1 MTEVTSRRTFF
12 KQSGS
17 AALGASAAAAP
28 ALQGSRAPDAPP
40 NVVFIFCD
48 QMRGDCISGLG
59 HPNARTPH
67 LDRMAREGVLFD
79 NCFVNSPV
87 CVPSRKSVFSG
98 RYPHEHGSL
107 TNQGRPFLSWPD
119 TLCEHFQQ
127 RGYRTGWV
135 GKNHTY
141 KKSALDKLDTASI
154 RAREPF
160 RAYNGFVPPNWHTD
174 VYWPEEDCYPQV
186 NSDQAIDFIRKSKD
200 EPFFLHVS
208 YFDPHPPYMAP
219 ADFTSRYISANMRL
233 PVYVAPGALSERLE
247 EFATTMGQDHMTR
260 ADMTET
266 MRYYYA
272 QIEWG
277 VGRQV
282 GRILSALEQQ
292 GLAEN
297 TIVLFT
303 SDHGDFMGTHR
314 MVRKGMFLY
323 DSLLHVPMIW
333 WAPGRLAKGSRT
345 SAIAQGIDIF
355 PTLADVSGGKP
366 SQDLPD
372 RSLTPFLHGEKD
384 DDQRVVYTSAGY
396 DDQEQEQKN
405 LTLTPAD
412 KDAVPRHSQVMNQNM
427 NEKYRMKMIRNPE
440 WKFILNETHKP
451 ELYKMDGGKVETG
464 NVADRAEYAGVRR
477 QLEEQLSQWWKW

>member
-333 WAPGRLAKGSRT
+333 WAPGRLAKGE
-345 SAIAQGIDIF
+345 
-355 PTLADVSGGKP
+355 P
-366 SQDLPD
+366 
-372 RSLTPFLHGEKD
+372 
-384 DDQRVVYTSAGY
+384 DQRYCPRYRHFSNAGGR
-396 DDQEQEQKN
+396 Q
-405 LTLTPAD
+405 
-412 KDAVPRHSQVMNQNM
+412 
-427 NEKYRMKMIRNPE
+427 
-440 WKFILNETHKP
+440 
-451 ELYKMDGGKVETG
+451 
-464 NVADRAEYAGVRR
+464 RR
-477 QLEEQLSQWWKW
+477 QAQPGFARPLAHAISAWREGRRPARRLHLSRLRRSGTGTEKPDTDASRQRRRAAPFASDESEHEREIPHEDDPQSGMEIHFE